1 MSLTYDWNWDEKK
14 TAKKEFLFDIKCPAS
29 ARFQINLFH
38 NVLSFVFFSSLFC
51 WLLIGFS
58 PLVIDFRK
66 LENELLRVELAGC
79 YCFILSITEKNNDC
93 HQRQTIVNFS
103 NTSKACQSIY
113 FTDRISRPL
122 AQQQRVSRVISSIK
136 IKKEFLIP
144 FLLWAFWE
152 HKQQQRVDMSQW
164 ASDILEFLS
173 MLSPRAHV
181 SGYDTHPR
189 WRLMRQPS
197 LRSVISSIKIIQ
209 SSPLHYT
216 KIIQLLVLTLRLC
229 LILSLW
235 FFVFGILSACTW
247 FAHLKRSR

>member
-1 MSLTYDWNWDEKK
+1 MSWKLKLKKKNKGKETKIQSGSGQPLLLYFYSPSHLGFIYFVLKDFVTEINSLLHRRRSIQHISSFVWDGEPHLWLKLRRKEDSEKRV
-14 TAKKEFLFDIKCPAS
+14 LFDIKCSAS
-29 ARFQINLFH
+29 ARTQINLFH

-51 WLLIGFS
+51 WLLIGFF

-66 LENELLRVELAGC
+66 LENELLRVDLAGC
-79 YCFILSITEKNNDC
+79 YCFILSIIEKNNDC

-164 ASDILEFLS
+164 ASDI
-173 MLSPRAHV
+173 
-181 SGYDTHPR
+181 
-189 WRLMRQPS
+189 
-197 LRSVISSIKIIQ
+197 
-209 SSPLHYT
+209 
-216 KIIQLLVLTLRLC
+216 
-229 LILSLW
+229 
-235 FFVFGILSACTW
+235 
-247 FAHLKRSR
+247 